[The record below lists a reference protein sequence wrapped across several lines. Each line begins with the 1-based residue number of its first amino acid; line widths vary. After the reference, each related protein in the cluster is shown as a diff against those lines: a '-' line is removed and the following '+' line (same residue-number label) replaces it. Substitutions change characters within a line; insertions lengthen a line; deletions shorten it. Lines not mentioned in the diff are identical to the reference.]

1 MWVKSNDKRTSI
13 DQGIKKKWEAAKDKK
28 ENTEA
33 LIAVHE
39 RALGDLTRAMD
50 GAMDDL
56 VQLVED
62 YDGKTLS
69 GSFSAHMEKT
79 IHFLEQRCT
88 DQEECASQERL
99 ENMRCSLEQLRRKL
113 ELLRLA
119 KAKGRGGVRK
129 VNWNVLGESTY
140 LQT

>member
-1 MWVKSNDKRTSI
+1 M
-13 DQGIKKKWEAAKDKK
+13 AM
-28 ENTEA
+28 
-33 LIAVHE
+33 HE

-62 YDGKTLS
+62 YDGKALS
-69 GSFSAHMEKT
+69 RSFSEHMEKT

-88 DQEECASQERL
+88 DKEECASQERL
-99 ENMRCSLEQLRRKL
+99 ENMQCGLEQMKRKL

-129 VNWNVLGESTY
+129 VNWNVLGESMY
-140 LQT
+140 LRT